1 MKILPRALVA
11 VLAVGLLSAVPSVAP
26 VGLGAGSPTFAATVG
41 SGSCEQTVSSAT
53 YVSVA
58 SSGTD
63 CIITF
68 SGTTSDSD
76 MTVDWTV
83 PPGINAVD
91 LLLVGG
97 GGSGGSD
104 EGGGGGAGLFIEK
117 SDLNLSSHISGGDI
131 SIQVGAGGSFNG
143 DDYSSD
149 SGGDSSFGS
158 LTAVGGGTG
167 GYALQ
172 ADQPLST
179 ADDGGDGGSGGGGA
193 GETIS
198 GQAYQGP
205 GGSAVNSS
213 GSSPSAAAGEFGN
226 DGGEGWS
233 GGRGGGGGGAG
244 TAGANGSSSGN
255 GGTGKQSSITG
266 SAVWYAAGG
275 GGGRGNTSASG
286 AGSGGSGI
294 GGNGGDDDDAAQD
307 GSDGTGSGGG
317 GAGGSSSGFV
327 AGDGGDGIVIV
338 RYTLPAAPSVSSSPS
353 DQSVNA
359 NQTAS
364 FSASA
369 STGDG
374 GTLSYQWQ
382 LSTNSGSSWSDI
394 SGATASSY
402 TTGALDA
409 TDSGDQFRVRV
420 RNTLGSNFS
429 DTPSSAATVTVARIA
444 QTVTWSPPSSQ
455 TAVDLGDSGFTITA
469 ATTDGDGS
477 ISYSPTTETGDT
489 SCKINSSSRVVTFAG
504 TGTCTLTAT
513 AAQSDIYNSATQ
525 SVVIT
530 VSVGTFAISSP
541 SSKVGTSASSFTDVC
556 TSSCD
561 VSGFAAADEVL
572 VVVNKSD
579 GSALSGRVRLDSDTG
594 LDDVTGYTTTPTGA
608 AGYDEIA
615 FVGTQAEVNAALET
629 LQYKS
634 PTGGGDESLGISAS
648 LSGAAYFAGTGH
660 YYEVINVG
668 ATVNWEDARCRAK
681 YGNSSAHD
689 DSSGLTQSDD
699 DCTNTSSRRTLN
711 GLQGYL
717 ANITSLDE
725 HNFLRTKLSDVG
737 WIGGADVDTEGTFLW
752 MDGPEAG
759 ETFFVA
765 GTSTRRTTNTIDGE
779 AQFNYFSDGEP
790 NNSSDED
797 FVEFGFGSDGV
808 GSSWNDCKNG
818 CNRTKFVIEY
828 GEDGDSPIKQ
838 ASTTFTVGA
847 PTAPLQV
854 TGASATAGNNQ
865 VVVSWSAPDSGG
877 SAITDYVIE
886 QLDSDGSTWNTLTDG
901 VSTST
906 SFTVTGLTNGTSYS
920 FRVSAK
926 NTIGTGTVSSTVSAT
941 PAVPAPSGGGSSGG
955 TTVTPVPVVAPTT
968 PALPRIITPTQP
980 TPRPSVLAGPVSSPG
995 RGFDPNTG
1003 TRATVG
1009 GAPATVVKRAL
1020 PGGVSVQTGAFQFG
1034 MELSDPNAGGGVD
1047 TQTPSNSPEVRVPTG
1062 QSTQFTGGGLL
1073 PGSQLQVWLPGRT
1086 GDQAKEIA
1094 RVPVK
1099 EDGTFAAEVSFT
1111 ANQNETPVAIGRQV
1125 MQVAGFD
1132 ENGNQTVVDMT
1143 INVSQ
1148 GPVTPE
1154 LNRSEGTLPTLS
1166 VGSSLATSA
1175 GTPTPVTVVP
1185 LSEEKRVSIG
1195 DGSWTLL
1202 VDVDPETGVVGGTP
1216 EAPVVQVTQDSVGS
1230 ASGEGFM
1237 PGTTA
1242 SVWMFSDPTLLGTV
1256 TVGEDGSFTAEFQV
1270 DSTYL
1275 PVGTHT
1281 LQIQGVGDD
1290 GYIKAANLGVD
1301 VQAPADLTK
1310 TGATGLLWWVIGA
1323 TLALLVVLLLIFALR
1338 RRSRRSAN

>member
-1 MKILPRALVA
+1 MA

-26 VGLGAGSPTFAATVG
+26 VGHGAGSPAFAATVG

-58 SSGTD
+58 ASGAD

-68 SGTTSDSD
+68 SGTTTDSN

-83 PPGINAVD
+83 PTGINAID

-97 GGSGGSD
+97 GGSGGHD
-104 EGGGGGAGLFIEK
+104 EGGGGGAGLFIER
-117 SDLNLSSHISGGDI
+117 SGLDITSHISVGDI
-131 SIQVGAGGSFNG
+131 SIQVGAGGT
-143 DDYSSD
+143 YSSRSD
-149 SGGDSSFGS
+149 DGGDSSFGT
-158 LTAVGGGTG
+158 LIAPGGG
-167 GYALQ
+167 A
-172 ADQPLST
+172 
-179 ADDGGDGGSGGGGA
+179 GGDADNSEADGTTYDGSAGGSGGGGA
-193 GETIS
+193 GEAS
-198 GQAYQGP
+198 QYQGD
-205 GGSAVNSS
+205 GGAALNSS
-213 GSSPSAAAGEFGN
+213 GVSPNSGQGEYGFAGGNGTLSPSKGA
-226 DGGEGWS
+226 
-233 GGRGGGGGGAG
+233 GGGGAG
-244 TAGANGSSSGN
+244 GPGLDGGASGGPD
-255 GGTGKQSSITG
+255 GGPGKTSSITG
-266 SAVWYAAGG
+266 SVVTYAAGG
-275 GGGRGNTSASG
+275 GGGLGNS
-286 AGSGGSGI
+286 AGSDPGDGGSGI
-294 GGNGGDDDDAAQD
+294 GGSGGDGDTNPGAGQ
-307 GSDGTGSGGG
+307 DGTGSGGG
-317 GAGGSSSGFV
+317 GGGDGSRSSTYDGG
-327 AGDGGDGIVIV
+327 AGGDGIVIV
-338 RYTLPAAPSVSSSPS
+338 RYTLPASPTVSSSPS

-359 NQTAS
+359 NQTAT

-369 STGDG
+369 STSDG

-382 LSTNSGSSWSDI
+382 RSTDSGSSWSNV
-394 SGATASSY
+394 SGATASTY

-429 DTPSSAATVTVARIA
+429 DTPSSAATVTVSRIA

-489 SCKINSSSRVVTFAG
+489 SCKINSSSRVVTFAS

-541 SSKVGTSASSFTDVC
+541 SSKVGTSASDFTDVC

-561 VSGFAAADEVL
+561 VSGFAAADPIL

-579 GSALSGRVRLDSDTG
+579 GTALSGRVRLDSAEDVVVNTSYSASLTG
-594 LDDVTGYTTTPTGA
+594 ED
-608 AGYDEIA
+608 GYDEIA
-615 FVGTQAEVNAALET
+615 FTGTQTQVNAALET

-648 LSGAAYFAGTGH
+648 LSGAAYFAGNGH
-660 YYEVINVG
+660 YYKFVSASLKWSE
-668 ATVNWEDARCRAK
+668 AK
-681 YGNSSAHD
+681 AAAASS
-689 DSSGLTQSDD
+689 SFNGLT
-699 DCTNTSSRRTLN
+699 
-711 GLQGYL
+711 GYL
-717 ANITSLDE
+717 ATITSAEENAFIVEKTGGTSAWVGGSDDYEHINLATGTSTFANITES
-725 HNFLRTKLSDVG
+725 
-737 WIGGADVDTEGTFLW
+737 EGHWYWVT
-752 MDGPEAG
+752 GPEAG
-759 ETFFVA
+759 TEFWDEHGA
-765 GTSTRRTTNTIDGE
+765 PS
-779 AQFNYFSDGEP
+779 SDGRISGQFQYWNNAINQDGWGAEP
-790 NNSSDED
+790 NNS
-797 FVEFGFGSDGV
+797 GSAEHYTQLLV
-808 GSSWNDCKNG
+808 GGTGNWNDLPNG
-818 CNRTKFVIEY
+818 SLLSYVIEY
-828 GEDGDSPIKQ
+828 GDGVETSLKE
-838 ASTTFTVGA
+838 ASTTFDVGA

-854 TGASATAGNNQ
+854 NGASATAGNNQ

-886 QLDSDGSTWNTLTDG
+886 QLDPDGSTWNTLTDG

-941 PAVPAPSGGGSSGG
+941 PAAPPPSGSGGSGG
-955 TTVTPVPVVAPTT
+955 TSGTPTPVVAPTT
-968 PALPRIITPTQP
+968 PAVPRIITPTQP

-995 RGFDPNTG
+995 RGFDPDTG

-1020 PGGVSVQTGAFQFG
+1020 PGGVAVQTGAFQFG

-1094 RVPVK
+1094 RVPVN

-1148 GPVTPE
+1148 GPAAPE
-1154 LNRSEGTLPTLS
+1154 ANREDGTLPDLA

-1175 GTPTPVTVVP
+1175 GIPTQVTVVP
-1185 LSEEKRVSIG
+1185 LAEEKRVSIG

-1216 EAPVVQVTQDSVGS
+1216 EAPVIQVTQDSVGS

-1281 LQIQGVGDD
+1281 LQVQGIGDD

-1301 VQAPADLTK
+1301 VQAPADLTA

-1323 TLALLVVLLLIFALR
+1323 TLALLVTLLLIFALR
-1338 RRSRRSAN
+1338 RRSSRSAN

>member
-1 MKILPRALVA
+1 MKKLPRALVA

-26 VGLGAGSPTFAATVG
+26 VGHGAGSPAFAATVG
-41 SGSCEQTVSSAT
+41 SGSCSQTVSSAT
-53 YVSVA
+53 YVTVA
-58 SSGTD
+58 SSGAD

-68 SGTTSDSD
+68 SGTTTDSD
-76 MTVDWTV
+76 MSVDWTV
-83 PPGINAVD
+83 PYGINEVD

-117 SDLNLSSHISGGDI
+117 SDFNFSSDVDSEGEI

-143 DDYSSD
+143 GDYSSD
-149 SGGDSSFGS
+149 TGGNSSFGS

-172 ADQPLST
+172 ADQPGST

-193 GETIS
+193 GEDI
-198 GQAYQGP
+198 GGVAYQGP

-213 GSSPSAAAGEFGN
+213 GSLPSAAAGEFGN
-226 DGGEGWS
+226 DGGDGWS

-244 TAGANGSSSGN
+244 ATGANGSSTGN

-275 GGGRGNTSASG
+275 GGGRGNTSSIG
-286 AGSGGSGI
+286 AGAGGSGI

-317 GAGGSSSGFV
+317 GAGGSSSSFA
-327 AGDGGDGIVIV
+327 AGDGGDGIVVV
-338 RYTLPAAPSVSSSPS
+338 RYTLPASPTVSSSPS

-369 STGDG
+369 STSDG

-382 LSTNSGSSWSDI
+382 LSTNSGSSWSSI
-394 SGATASSY
+394 TGATASSY

-409 TDSGDQFRVRV
+409 TDSGNQFRVRV
-420 RNTLGSNFS
+420 KNTLGLSFS
-429 DTPSSAATVTVARIA
+429 ENDSSAATVTVSRIA

-489 SCKINSSSRVVTFAG
+489 SCKINSSSRVVTFASA
-504 TGTCTLTAT
+504 GTCTLTAT

-530 VSVGTFAISSP
+530 VSVGTFAISGP
-541 SSKVGTSASSFTDVC
+541 SSKVGTSSSAFTDVC
-556 TSSCD
+556 ASSCD

-572 VVVNKSD
+572 VVVSKS
-579 GSALSGRVRLDSDTG
+579 GGGALSGRVRLGSTTG
-594 LDDVTGYTTTPTGA
+594 LTQSLDGYQSDATASG
-608 AGYDEIA
+608 GFLELG
-615 FVGTQAEVNAALET
+615 FEGTQAEVNAALET
-629 LQYKS
+629 LQYES
-634 PTGGGDESLGISAS
+634 PSGGGDETLAISAS
-648 LSGAAYFAGTGH
+648 LAGAAYFSGTGH
-660 YYEVINVG
+660 YYEAI
-668 ATVNWEDARCRAK
+668 TSPTETWEAARDAAAA
-681 YGNSSAHD
+681 SSFN
-689 DSSGLTQSDD
+689 GLT
-699 DCTNTSSRRTLN
+699 
-711 GLQGYL
+711 GYL
-717 ANITSLDE
+717 VTITSDAE
-725 HNFLRTKLSDVG
+725 NTFVKEKTGVNT
-737 WIGGADVDTEGTFLW
+737 WIGASDNYLEVNAVSDESFVDQDEAEGTW
-752 MDGPEAG
+752 YWVTGPEAG
-759 ETFFVA
+759 TQFWA
-765 GTSTRRTTNTIDGE
+765 GAEDGSAVDGE
-779 AQFNYFSDGEP
+779 YQNWSPGGEP
-790 NNSSDED
+790 NDYPNDGASGEED
-797 FVEFGFGSDGV
+797 YGHLIGASGL
-808 GSSWNDCKNG
+808 WNDFPE
-818 CNRTKFVIEY
+818 TQSIAYVIEY
-828 GEDGDSPIKQ
+828 GGAGGTALKE
-838 ASTTFTVGA
+838 ASTTFDVGA

-865 VVVSWSAPDSGG
+865 VALSWSAPDSGG

-955 TTVTPVPVVAPTT
+955 TIVTPAPVVAPTT
-968 PALPRIITPTQP
+968 PAQPRIITPTQP
-980 TPRPSVLAGPVSSPG
+980 TSRPGVLLGPVSSPG
-995 RGFDPNTG
+995 RGFDPNVG

-1009 GAPATVVKRAL
+1009 GAPATVVKRAV
-1020 PGGVSVQTGAFQFG
+1020 PGGFSVQTGAFQFG
-1034 MELSDPNAGGGVD
+1034 VSLGGNEENTVDDGVSDLGVAGGGTAKV
-1047 TQTPSNSPEVRVPTG
+1047 TG
-1062 QSTQFTGGGLL
+1062 SGML
-1073 PGSQLQVWLPGRT
+1073 PGSPVQVWLPGPT
-1086 GDQAKEIA
+1086 GTESRELA
-1094 RVPVK
+1094 RATVN
-1099 EDGTFAAEVSFT
+1099 EDGQVEADLAFVAKPSDT
-1111 ANQNETPVAIGRQV
+1111 AIAIGPQV
-1125 MQVAGFD
+1125 MQVTGYD
-1132 ENGNQTVVDMT
+1132 DDGNLTVVDMT
-1143 INVSQ
+1143 INVAQ
-1148 GPVTPE
+1148 GPIAPE
-1154 LNRSEGTLPTLS
+1154 PDRSEGALPALS

-1175 GTPTPVTVVP
+1175 GIPTPVTVVP

-1216 EAPVVQVTQDSVGS
+1216 GAPVVQVTQDSVGS

-1256 TVGEDGSFTAEFQV
+1256 TVGEDGSFTAEFQM

-1281 LQIQGVGDD
+1281 LQVQGVGDD

-1301 VQAPADLTK
+1301 VQAPADLTS
-1310 TGATGLLWWVIGA
+1310 TGSSGLLWWVAGIF
-1323 TLALLVVLLLIFALR
+1323 TVLLAVVFLIIMFQR
-1338 RRSRRSAN
+1338 RRSGRPAN

>member
-1 MKILPRALVA
+1 MLARNRGLATA
-11 VLAVGLLSAVPSVAP
+11 VPFVMVLGLLFAANPSAP
-26 VGLGAGSPTFAATVG
+26 VSTSHATGDCTPTATSFTGTGTSSLASGTYGTAGSVYAELTFT
-41 SGSCEQTVSSAT
+41 STDSCSWSVPAGLSSLDI
-53 YVSVA
+53 V
-58 SSGTD
+58 
-63 CIITF
+63 
-68 SGTTSDSD
+68 
-76 MTVDWTV
+76 
-83 PPGINAVD
+83 
-91 LLLVGG
+91 LVGG
-97 GGSGGSD
+97 GGAGGYGSR
-104 EGGGGGAGLFIEK
+104 GGGGGAGEVAYMTGYAVTAGASVTIEVG
-117 SDLNLSSHISGGDI
+117 NGGVSSGDG
-131 SIQVGAGGSFNG
+131 SSAANGAQTT
-143 DDYSSD
+143 
-149 SGGDSSFGS
+149 FGS
-158 LTAVGGGTG
+158 VV
-167 GYALQ
+167 AL
-172 ADQPLST
+172 
-179 ADDGGDGGSGGGGA
+179 G
-193 GETIS
+193 
-198 GQAYQGP
+198 
-205 GGSAVNSS
+205 
-213 GSSPSAAAGEFGN
+213 
-226 DGGEGWS
+226 
-233 GGRGGGGGGAG
+233 GGRGGGDAG
-244 TAGANGSSSGN
+244 SASTGGSSGGRIGITTDAAVAATTSSNSGFTHLAN
-255 GGTGKQSSITG
+255 
-266 SAVWYAAGG
+266 AGG
-275 GGGRGNTSASG
+275 H
-286 AGSGGSGI
+286 
-294 GGNGGDDDDAAQD
+294 
-307 GSDGTGSGGG
+307 SDGTSYGTGGG
-317 GAGGSSSGFV
+317 GAGGPAAYVTDYGGSSAQPNGGSSITLFGAELAGGGGGWMGGLQSSSGGGSV
-327 AGDGGDGIVIV
+327 GGDWAGGCSGAAPTANTGSGGGSCESGADGVVILRYQKINQTVSWSPATSLTLADSGVSLSATRTLGDG
-338 RYTLPAAPSVSSSPS
+338 TLGYSVVSQGTTGCSVSGS
-353 DQSVNA
+353 
-359 NQTAS
+359 TLT
-364 FSASA
+364 FS
-369 STGDG
+369 STG
-374 GTLSYQWQ
+374 
-382 LSTNSGSSWSDI
+382 SGSNGCEVRPTLTSTTSYNALTNAPTVTFDI
-394 SGATASSY
+394 S
-402 TTGALDA
+402 
-409 TDSGDQFRVRV
+409 Q
-420 RNTLGSNFS
+420 GS
-429 DTPSSAATVTVARIA
+429 
-444 QTVTWSPPSSQ
+444 
-455 TAVDLGDSGFTITA
+455 
-469 ATTDGDGS
+469 
-477 ISYSPTTETGDT
+477 
-489 SCKINSSSRVVTFAG
+489 
-504 TGTCTLTAT
+504 
-513 AAQSDIYNSATQ
+513 
-525 SVVIT
+525 
-530 VSVGTFAISSP
+530 FAISSP

-765 GTSTRRTTNTIDGE
+765 GTSSRRTTNTIDGE
-779 AQFNYFSDGEP
+779 DQFNYFSDGEP

-865 VVVSWSAPDSGG
+865 VALSWSAPDSGG

-968 PALPRIITPTQP
+968 PAVPRIITPTQP
-980 TPRPSVLAGPVSSPG
+980 TLRPSVLSGPVSSPG

-1034 MELSDPNAGGGVD
+1034 VSLGGNEENTVDDGVSDLGVAGGGTAKV
-1047 TQTPSNSPEVRVPTG
+1047 TG
-1062 QSTQFTGGGLL
+1062 SGML
-1073 PGSQLQVWLPGRT
+1073 PGSPVQVWLPGPT
-1086 GDQAKEIA
+1086 GTEPRELA
-1094 RVPVK
+1094 RATVN
-1099 EDGTFAAEVSFT
+1099 EDGQVEADLAFVAKPSDT
-1111 ANQNETPVAIGRQV
+1111 AIAIGPQV
-1125 MQVAGFD
+1125 MQVTGYD
-1132 ENGNQTVVDMT
+1132 DDGNLTVVDMT

-1148 GPVTPE
+1148 GPITPE
-1154 LNRSEGTLPTLS
+1154 PDRSEGALPALS

-1175 GTPTPVTVVP
+1175 GIPTPVTVVP

-1256 TVGEDGSFTAEFQV
+1256 TVGDDGSFTTEFQV

-1275 PVGTHT
+1275 PAGTHT
-1281 LQIQGVGDD
+1281 LQVQGVGDD

-1301 VQAPADLTK
+1301 VQAPADLTS
-1310 TGATGLLWWVIGA
+1310 TGSSGLLWWVAG
-1323 TLALLVVLLLIFALR
+1323 IFALLLAALFLAIMR
-1338 RRSRRSAN
+1338 RRRGDRVPTR

>member
-1 MKILPRALVA
+1 MKKLPRALVA
-11 VLAVGLLSAVPSVAP
+11 VLAVGVLSAVPSVAP
-26 VGLGAGSPTFAATVG
+26 VGHGAGSPAFAATVG

-58 SSGTD
+58 SSGAD

-68 SGTTSDSD
+68 SGTTTDSD

-83 PPGINAVD
+83 PTGINAID

-97 GGSGGSD
+97 GGSGGHD
-104 EGGGGGAGLFIEK
+104 EGGGGGAGLFIER
-117 SDLNLSSHISGGDI
+117 SDLDVTSHISGGDI
-131 SIQVGAGGSFNG
+131 RIQVGAGGT
-143 DDYSSD
+143 YSSR
-149 SGGDSSFGS
+149 S
-158 LTAVGGGTG
+158 
-167 GYALQ
+167 
-172 ADQPLST
+172 
-179 ADDGGDGGSGGGGA
+179 DDGGDSYFGTLTAPGGGAGGDADNSETDGTTYDGFAGGSGGGGA
-193 GETIS
+193 GEAS
-198 GQAYQGP
+198 EYQGD
-205 GGSAVNSS
+205 GGAALNSS
-213 GSSPSAAAGEFGN
+213 GVSPDSGQGEYGSAGGNGTLSPSKGA
-226 DGGEGWS
+226 
-233 GGRGGGGGGAG
+233 GGGGAG
-244 TAGANGSSSGN
+244 GPGLNGNASGGPD
-255 GGTGKQSSITG
+255 GGPGKTSSITG
-266 SAVWYAAGG
+266 SEVTYAAGG
-275 GGGRGNTSASG
+275 GGGLGNSG
-286 AGSGGSGI
+286 GSDPGDGGSGI
-294 GGNGGDDDDAAQD
+294 GGSGGDDASNAGAGQ
-307 GSDGTGSGGG
+307 DGTGSGGG
-317 GAGGSSSGFV
+317 GGGDGASSGISYDGG
-327 AGDGGDGIVIV
+327 AGGDGIVIV
-338 RYTLPAAPSVSSSPS
+338 RYTLPASPTVSSSPS

-369 STGDG
+369 ATSDG

-382 LSTNSGSSWSDI
+382 LSTDTGSSWSDI

-429 DTPSSAATVTVARIA
+429 DTLSSAATVTVSRIA

-477 ISYSPTTETGDT
+477 ISYSPTTGTGET
-489 SCKINSSSRVVTFAG
+489 SCAINSSSRVVTFSS

-525 SVVIT
+525 SVAIT

-541 SSKVGTSASSFTDVC
+541 SSKVGTSASDFTDVC

-579 GSALSGRVRLDSDTG
+579 GTALSGLVRLDSTEG
-594 LDDVTGYTTTPTGA
+594 VVVNTSYSLSLTNL

-615 FVGTQAEVNAALET
+615 FTGTQTQVNAALET

-634 PTGGGDESLGISAS
+634 PMGGGDESLGISAS
-648 LSGAAYFAGTGH
+648 LSGAAYFAGNGH
-660 YYEVINVG
+660 YYQAV
-668 ATVNWEDARCRAK
+668 TSPTKTWEEARDAADA
-681 YGNSSAHD
+681 SSFN
-689 DSSGLTQSDD
+689 GLT
-699 DCTNTSSRRTLN
+699 
-711 GLQGYL
+711 GYL
-717 ANITSLDE
+717 VTITSNAENLFVKE
-725 HNFLRTKLSDVG
+725 KTNVNT
-737 WIGGADVDTEGTFLW
+737 WIGASDNYLEVNAVSDESFANQGEAEGTW
-752 MDGPEAG
+752 YWVTGPEAG
-759 ETFFVA
+759 TQFWAGAKDGLAVGGEYQNWSPGA
-765 GTSTRRTTNTIDGE
+765 EPNDYPNDGTSGE
-779 AQFNYFSDGEP
+779 
-790 NNSSDED
+790 ED
-797 FVEFGFGSDGV
+797 YGHLI
-808 GSSWNDCKNG
+808 GSSGLWNDFPE
-818 CNRTKFVIEY
+818 TQSIAYVIEY
-828 GEDGDSPIKQ
+828 GGAGGTPLKE
-838 ASTTFTVGA
+838 ASTTFSVGA

-886 QLDSDGSTWNTLTDG
+886 QSTDGGGTWSTLSDGT
-901 VSTST
+901 STST
-906 SFTVTGLTNGTSYS
+906 NYTVTGLTNGTSYS
-920 FRVSAK
+920 FRVSAT
-926 NTIGTGTVSSTVSAT
+926 NSIGTGTVSSTASAT
-941 PAVPAPSGGGSSGG
+941 PVAPPPSGSGGSGG
-955 TTVTPVPVVAPTT
+955 TTVTPTPVVAPAT
-968 PALPRIITPTQP
+968 PAVPRIIAPTQP
-980 TPRPSVLAGPVSSPG
+980 TLRPSVLGGPVSSPG

-1034 MELSDPNAGGGVD
+1034 MELSDLNAGGGVD

-1086 GDQAKEIA
+1086 GNEAKEIA

-1111 ANQNETPVAIGRQV
+1111 ANRSETPVAIGRQV

-1154 LNRSEGTLPTLS
+1154 LNRSLGALPALS

-1175 GTPTPVTVVP
+1175 GIPTPVTVVP

-1216 EAPVVQVTQDSVGS
+1216 EAPVVQVTQDSLAS

-1242 SVWMFSDPTLLGTV
+1242 SVWMFSDPTLLGTA
-1256 TVGEDGSFTAEFQV
+1256 TVAEDGSFTAEFQV

-1281 LQIQGVGDD
+1281 LQVQGVGDD

-1301 VQAPADLTK
+1301 VQAPADLTT

-1323 TLALLVVLLLIFALR
+1323 TFALLVVLLLIFALR
-1338 RRSRRSAN
+1338 RRSSRSAN